1 VPSGELPEALR
12 SLVQRW
18 RETVA
23 SPRRRAIAA
32 ELCLAFVG
40 MTFIARAGT
49 PRMRMAAGVFYL
61 LNIVAVLVH
70 GAWERRLFRS
80 APRTIRR
87 LAGDIEPERAA
98 RALRA
103 LSLLDAATLARSG
116 TSTELSTLHV
126 ARTLAALPRRRI
138 ERAAERV
145 ARRLAIVAFVFA
157 AATLAVAAFEPFRI
171 LEGADVLVAREGTAP
186 LPLGW
191 LDDVEVELRPPAY
204 LHRELS
210 RVLPSEP
217 IFTPYGTLLTVR
229 GEPLHKD
236 RHLFLSDSVREVPF
250 VDDGTGH
257 SVARWPVDATVALRV
272 VARFGE
278 VIIPSAESLEV
289 TSIEDRAPQVT
300 LEGAPQR
307 ISLASETEVREIP
320 IHYTATDDHGLREVH
335 LVLRSGV
342 REERRVLA
350 RLDGDTRYD
359 RGGYTLRTR
368 DAFVKSSHVP
378 VEIVVE
384 AKDNDPLT
392 GPKWGTSAP
401 ITLVPP
407 DVGEPEA
414 LRRDALL
421 KLRDHLVDS
430 LATRLDTKGA
440 PPDATARASYLTAA
454 QTLFASDDHALDA
467 AATGSYAGVRLP
479 GRLQAML
486 KGQLRKLHEAVDK
499 EKRVPNV
506 DTHAALVKASER
518 LVLVVDALAQ
528 GLGQRD
534 TKQTASQLAEVADD
548 LATGAAHAAATG
560 AAGGAG
566 AARSTA
572 AGADA
577 GSDPLSAEARTR
589 SEHARAVQRMDAS
602 VQVLTGGAR
611 SLLRLGALGRDIGEI
626 VTADLARVARARK
639 ESDALHTELAARDLA
654 ARLHQPDPSFGSR
667 GRPGHAGGEAGGGG
681 QESSEGD
688 DEGEAGDAERAFQ
701 AAAEELEQLA
711 QEHAS
716 EVSKVDQTV
725 SESESDDDVK
735 ALSEE
740 AKKHAEAVRDAT
752 RDLPTIGA
760 GSDSWT
766 SRGAGAREHA
776 DEMAHALEQG
786 RPADAV
792 GSGRSAL
799 NALEDAQRLAARS
812 RWQSM
817 SDPSGEA
824 AEKRIDEARKKLEPE
839 VRWAE
844 QALEQLKKKEA
855 QRAAGRLQEH
865 ASEEEKLAGRARE
878 VEQHGREQGLPEP
891 ALQALHAGGESAGD
905 AARALRDRDVEKA
918 REAQREAQ
926 RQLELARQALND
938 PESDAQEG
946 DDGNTMQTQGADIPN
961 ADAHKGPE
969 DFRRRVVEGLGQ
981 SAGGRQKD
989 AVRRYAE
996 GLLR

>member
-1 VPSGELPEALR
+1 VPSGELPEPLR
-12 SLVQRW
+12 SLVERW

-40 MTFIARAGT
+40 MTLLARAGT
-49 PRMRMAAGVFYL
+49 PRMRLAAASLYVLNVIGVLAY
-61 LNIVAVLVH
+61 
-70 GAWERRLFRS
+70 GARERRLFRS

-87 LAGDIEPERAA
+87 LAGDIEPEKAE

-103 LSLLDAATLARSG
+103 LSLLDAASLSRSG
-116 TSTELSTLHV
+116 TSTELATLHV
-126 ARTLAALPRRRI
+126 GRTLAALPRRRV

-145 ARRLAIVAFVFA
+145 ARRLAITAFVFA
-157 AATLAVAAFEPFRI
+157 AVTLAVAAFEPFRI
-171 LEGADVLVAREGTAP
+171 LEGADVLVARGDIAP

-204 LHRELS
+204 LHRELA

-217 IFTPYGTLLTVR
+217 IVTPYGTLLTVR

-236 RHLFLSDSVREVPF
+236 RHLFLSDGAREVPF

-257 SVARWPVDATVALRV
+257 AVARWPVDASVGLRV

-278 VIIPSAESLEV
+278 VTIPSAEILAV
-289 TSIEDRAPQVT
+289 TSIEDRAPEVV
-300 LEGAPQR
+300 LDGAPQR
-307 ISLASETEVREIP
+307 ISLASESEVREIP

-335 LVLRSGV
+335 LVLRAGV

-350 RLDGDTRYD
+350 KLDGDTRYD
-359 RGGYTLRTR
+359 RGGNTLRTR
-368 DAFVKSSHVP
+368 DAFIKSSHVP
-378 VEIVVE
+378 VEVVVE

-392 GPKWGTSAP
+392 GPKWGASAP

-421 KLRDHLVDS
+421 SLRDHLVDS
-430 LATRLDTKGA
+430 LSTRLDTKGA
-440 PPDATARASYLTAA
+440 PPEATARAGYLQAA
-454 QTLFASDDHALDA
+454 QTLYTGDEHAVDA
-467 AATGSYAGVRLP
+467 AATGSYAGLRLP

-486 KGQLRKLHEAVDK
+486 RGQLRKLREAVDK

-518 LVLVVDALAQ
+518 LVLVVDAMAQ

-548 LATGAAHAAATG
+548 LATGAAQAAATTTAKG
-560 AAGGAG
+560 LAKTGSLAADGGADLL
-566 AARSTA
+566 
-572 AGADA
+572 ADA
-577 GSDPLSAEARTR
+577 KLR

-602 VQVLTGGAR
+602 VQVLGGGAR
-611 SLLRLGALGRDIGEI
+611 SLMRLGVLGRDLGEI
-626 VTADLARVARARK
+626 VGADLQRVARAR
-639 ESDALHTELAARDLA
+639 SDGDALHTELAARDLA

-667 GRPGHAGGEAGGGG
+667 GRPGHAGGEAGGSG
-681 QESSEGD
+681 QEGGEGG
-688 DEGEAGDAERAFQ
+688 DEGGGEAQDAERAFQ
-701 AAAEELEQLA
+701 EAAQELEQLA

-725 SESESDDDVK
+725 SESESDEDVK

-740 AKKHAEAVRDAT
+740 AKRHAQAVREAT
-752 RDLPTIGA
+752 RELPSIGA

-766 SRGAGAREHA
+766 SRGAAAREHA

-799 NALEDAQRLAARS
+799 NALEDAARLAARN
-812 RWQSM
+812 RWQGFG
-817 SDPSGEA
+817 DPPPGE
-824 AEKRIDEARKKLEPE
+824 AEKRIEEAKKKLEPE

-865 ASEEEKLAGRARE
+865 ATEEEKLANRARE
-878 VEQHGREQGLPEP
+878 VESHGREQGLPEP
-891 ALQALHAGGESAGD
+891 ALQALHAGGESAAD
-905 AARALRDRDVEKA
+905 AARALRDRDLQKA

-926 RQLELARQALND
+926 RQLEMARQALND

-946 DDGNTMQTQGADIPN
+946 DDGSNMQTQGTDIPN

-981 SAGGRQKD
+981 SASGRQKD